1 MLIRVGAKGLEFS
14 FQAELW
20 SLYIC
25 SAAAAEAKLCFSAL
39 EEREELRARHRITF
53 ALCCRPPG
61 PLARRERRA
70 YPLRYVRREQR
81 SQRACGPQ
89 PEGAVCVVGAPRRC
103 TAASP
108 ASRRLAS
115 GPSALAPKC
124 KCYSVAGPKFLLLR
138 SGRHD

>member
-1 MLIRVGAKGLEFS
+1 MACFHHEDAKTQRITKLF
-14 FQAELW
+14 FA
-20 SLYIC
+20 SLC
-25 SAAAAEAKLCFSAL
+25 
-39 EEREELRARHRITF
+39 LRARQRITF

-70 YPLRYVRREQR
+70 YPLRDVRSEQR

-89 PEGAVCVVGAPRRC
+89 PEGARRRGAVCVVDAPRRC

-124 KCYSVAGPKFLLLR
+124 KCYSVTGPNLLLSSTASLLGAIEPLR
-138 SGRHD
+138 DPG